1 MNNKVHGKMQVLVA
15 YPFTSEIRNRHQLVY
30 LPELVQNEFG
40 LGDAIR
46 EHCPHVIIVGNNAV
60 GSETLELWR
69 LVMGNDAQL
78 TLIRRDSSLSRI
90 NIDRAKELN
99 INVLNTLSVNSHFVA
114 EYMIEH
120 LHLPP
125 SGSASETIAIIG
137 SGAIGSRI
145 AQRLSEAQH
154 KVYIYSPSLVNPD
167 ENDLERIKRRKGIAV
182 NNIFISLTPEEAV
195 KNVTHVIIAIDADRI
210 TNVKEELSREFV
222 QLIPDGARIASVT
235 EFRAFAKGA
244 LDILIERVRQG
255 ELTAHLDSN
264 AFDLQSIKD
273 PPSKLEYVSAVL
285 ARIRRAYVYF
295 KRRERE
301 RRRHEH
307 VFIHNI
313 TKDK

>member
-1 MNNKVHGKMQVLVA
+1 LYLNFQDLLTFLYLVSW
-15 YPFTSEIRNRHQLVY
+15 PRSWLQDSS
-30 LPELVQNEFG
+30 
-40 LGDAIR
+40 LG
-46 EHCPHVIIVGNNAV
+46 
-60 GSETLELWR
+60 
-69 LVMGNDAQL
+69 
-78 TLIRRDSSLSRI
+78 DSSLSRI